1 MRRLAERRQVQKRLA
16 TSESRLSGILAAA
29 PFPLAVVNRR
39 DGRVLYA
46 NQRAGRLMGLSVET
60 LVGSRLP
67 RGTVKSRD
75 RALLMTRL
83 AERGFADDV
92 EIQLRAASG
101 RPFWA
106 LVSLI
111 PFEHDE
117 PAVLIACN
125 DITARKAAE
134 TALQDQLALHQTVI
148 DTIPNPIFYRDV
160 NGRYLGCNRA
170 FVEMA
175 GMPRDRIIGTT
186 LGGLG
191 GDDELTSESSQSDR
205 QLISGERRMDVYETT
220 VRHPSGWSI
229 RALVHKAA
237 LRNAEGRVVGI
248 VGCGTDISD
257 RIAFEEEL
265 TRARDQ
271 AEAANRA
278 KSEFLAVISHEIR
291 TPMNGILGMA
301 HLLLDT
307 QLDAVQRDYAGTIHA
322 SGEALLTILNDIL
335 EFSRLESG
343 RTVVEA
349 EAFDVAE
356 VLDDVVALMGPR
368 AREKGVNLA
377 LDLAA
382 DVPQL
387 LVGDAARLRQI
398 LLNLI
403 GNAVKFTEKG
413 GVTISVFLLGR
424 KEGRLQVRFDVRDT
438 GIGIPDAARRRLFTS
453 FTQADS
459 SISRRFGGTGLGLAI
474 SKRLVELMDGEIGV
488 DSEVGRGSRFWF
500 VLPFGIADAMP
511 DEEDMPHLPP
521 CRPLSVLLA
530 EDNPVNRTVAERILT
545 KAGHKVTAVTDGAQ
559 ALAAVKA
566 HAYDVV
572 LMDVH
577 MPEMDGFEATRRIRA
592 LDGACART
600 TIIALTANVLAGDM
614 ERCVQAGMDGYLP
627 KPFKPSELLTLLAR
641 RAGTQPSGQNNVR

>member
-1 MRRLAERRQVQKRLA
+1 VL
-16 TSESRLSGILAAA
+16 
-29 PFPLAVVNRR
+29 NRR

-46 NQRAGRLMGLSVET
+46 NQRAGHLLGVAVDA
-60 LVGSRLP
+60 LVGHRLP
-67 RGTVKSRD
+67 RGTVTSRD
-75 RALLMTRL
+75 RVVLMNRL
-83 AERGFADDV
+83 AERGFVDDM
-92 EIQLRAASG
+92 EIRLRSFSG

-106 LVSLI
+106 LVSMI

-117 PAVLIACN
+117 PAVLVACN
-125 DITARKAAE
+125 DISARKAAE
-134 TALQDQLALHQTVI
+134 SALQDQLALHQTVI
-148 DTIPNPIFYRDV
+148 DTIPNPIFYRDTQ
-160 NGRYLGCNRA
+160 GRYLGCNRA

-175 GMPRDRIIGTT
+175 GAPRDRIIGST
-186 LGGLG
+186 LGAIG
-191 GDDELTSESSQSDR
+191 GDDELTSQSSQSDR
-205 QLISGERRMDVYETT
+205 QLIAGERRMDVYETT

-237 LRNAEGRVVGI
+237 FRNAEGRVAGI
-248 VGCGTDISD
+248 VGCATDISD

-301 HLLLDT
+301 HLLLNTD
-307 QLDAVQRDYAGTIHA
+307 LDPVQRDYAATIHT
-322 SGEALLTILNDIL
+322 SGDALLTILNDIL

-349 EAFDVAE
+349 EAFDVGAALE
-356 VLDDVVALMGPR
+356 GVVALMAPR

-382 DVPQL
+382 DVPPL
-387 LVGDAARLRQI
+387 LVGDAARLRQV
-398 LLNLI
+398 LLNLV

-424 KEGRLQVRFDVRDT
+424 KEGRLQIRFDVRDT

-500 VLPFGIADAMP
+500 VLPFGIAEHMP
-511 DEEDMPHLPP
+511 AEEETIPAPP

-530 EDNPVNRTVAERILT
+530 EDNPVNRTVAERILAR
-545 KAGHKVTAVTDGAQ
+545 AGHKVTAVPDGAQ
-559 ALAAVKA
+559 ALTAVKA
-566 HAYDVV
+566 HSYDLV
-572 LMDVH
+572 LMDIH

-592 LDGACART
+592 LDGDAART
-600 TIIALTANVLAGDM
+600 PIIALTANVLAGDM

-627 KPFKPSELLTLLAR
+627 KPFKPSELLALLAR
-641 RAGTQPSGQNNVR
+641 RAEAPAAG